1 MDHMIFRLQPANEL
15 KNLHS
20 PFYVIENFPY
30 PQFVIDEE
38 GNLKSFDIYEDALT
52 EAMDCQNGYIISF
65 HQRTTR

>member
-1 MDHMIFRLQPANEL
+1 MDRMIFLLQPVNDV
-15 KNLHS
+15 KDIHS

-38 GNLKSFDIYEDALT
+38 GDLKSFDNYEDALT

-65 HQRTTR
+65 HPGKAL